1 MLSRPRQHLG
11 EHSMQSTVLIGNCQI
26 RAMHNLY
33 VRFVSAAR
41 EQRVTFIESYEDLS
55 DSDRNAIQSADVIV
69 EQVQDFKPK
78 ADVAGIE
85 TFATRI
91 MVPLINCGFLWPFA
105 GQQRLDNPVRP
116 YLESGPYGGEAGD
129 AWLNRMIRSGV
140 DPQNA
145 GDRYMKADNKATLKP
160 DCLFENVIHKQ
171 PQRDGMTRV

>member
-1 MLSRPRQHLG
+1 
-11 EHSMQSTVLIGNCQI
+11 MQSTALIGNCQI
-26 RAMHNLY
+26 RALHNLY
-33 VRFVSAAR
+33 VRFVGAAR

-129 AWLNRMIRSGV
+129 AWLNRMIPCSR
-140 DPQNA
+140 
-145 GDRYMKADNKATLKP
+145 K
-160 DCLFENVIHKQ
+160 
-171 PQRDGMTRV
+171 